1 MHEHPRFATPS
12 GHADNTQEFSPEKSA
27 SFAPPSLRGHVP
39 DFSAVLSGSEEP
51 AAFSYG
57 QFAEL
62 GARANVPDE
71 AAEPLHYQKEP
82 PMSFGDIKILMKV
95 GEAASPQKHNFESA
109 KSISEELT
117 SDCVSR
123 AF

>member
-12 GHADNTQEFSPEKSA
+12 GLADNTQVFSPEKSA
-27 SFAPPSLRGHVP
+27 SFTPPTLRGHVP

-57 QFAEL
+57 QFAGL
-62 GARANVPDE
+62 GPGANVPDE

-82 PMSFGDIKILMKV
+82 PMSFGDMGDIKILMKV
-95 GEAASPQKHNFESA
+95 REAASSLD
-109 KSISEELT
+109 KSISDGVT
-117 SDCVSR
+117 SLCVSR
-123 AF
+123 AL